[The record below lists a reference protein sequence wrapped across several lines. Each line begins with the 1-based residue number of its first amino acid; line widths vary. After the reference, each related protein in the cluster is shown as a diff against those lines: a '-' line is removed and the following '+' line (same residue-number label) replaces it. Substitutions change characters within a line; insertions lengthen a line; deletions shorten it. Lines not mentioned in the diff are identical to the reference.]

1 MKIAI
6 VVGSFPVVSET
17 FIVNQITDLI
27 DRGHQVLIFAYKKN
41 TLDVTHQKII
51 DYKLLEKVHYAK
63 AVSLPLSSRYIAF
76 FRFLIKNKK
85 HIDYRRLTR
94 SFHLKTYEKFKW
106 ILDKA
111 PFDIIHVHFGNIAIH
126 IAEMRKW
133 GYLKNTGFVTSFHGA
148 DISPHLIS
156 ENPNFYNDLI
166 REVDLITV
174 NSKYTRTL
182 LQKVSS
188 TEKVKIL
195 PVGLDSSFF
204 IKNNNS
210 SSGNFTVL
218 FVGRLIALKG
228 PNIAIQ
234 IINKLVKKGY
244 RKIKLVVVGEGELET
259 QLQEMLTNHD
269 LNENVQLRGFLS
281 QENIVELMD
290 NSDIFLFPGIFDKNG
305 RVETQ
310 GLVLQEAQ
318 SMELPVIISDVGG
331 MKYGVIDGETGFVV
345 KEKDINAFTDKI
357 EFFINNEDKRKEM
370 GEKARLFVVEN
381 FDSKVLGEKLVKAYQ
396 NILPEK

>member
-1 MKIAI
+1 MRIAI

-41 TLDVTHQKII
+41 TLDVIHQKII
-51 DYKLLEKVHYAK
+51 DYKLLENVHYAK
-63 AVSLPLSSRYIAF
+63 AASLPLPSRYIAF

-156 ENPNFYNDLI
+156 KNPNFYNDLI
-166 REVDLITV
+166 GEVDLITV
-174 NSKYTRTL
+174 NSEYTRSL

-204 IKNNNS
+204 KKNNNS
-210 SSGNFTVL
+210 SNANFTVL
-218 FVGRLIALKG
+218 FVGRLVDFKG
-228 PNIAIQ
+228 PVLVLQ
-234 IINKLVKKGY
+234 IINELKERGY
-244 RKIKLVVVGEGELET
+244 NNLKMKIVGEGALESEL
-259 QLQEMLTNHD
+259 QRYII
-269 LNENVQLRGFLS
+269 ENKLEKNIELLGALS
-281 QENIVELMD
+281 QENVKQLMD
-290 NSDIFLFPGIFDKNG
+290 ESNLFLLPGIKDSNG
-305 RVETQ
+305 RSENQ
-310 GLVLQEAQ
+310 GLVIQEAQ
-318 SMELPVIISDVGG
+318 AMELPVVISDVGG
-331 MKYGVIDGETGFVV
+331 MKYGVLDGETGFVV
-345 KEKDINAFTDKI
+345 KEKDIDAFTDKI

-370 GEKARLFVVEN
+370 GKKGREYILENYDSKLLGDKLVEN
-381 FDSKVLGEKLVKAYQ
+381 YLNLITK
-396 NILPEK
+396 